1 MERNPRKGKSRK
13 AKYLR
18 FHKGLN
24 QARRLMAA
32 VIGTSMITTNIGS
45 TTVWA
50 AVPETKTENTNF
62 VFDQTELGNA
72 LIDAANGNSVAR
84 DFNFVG
90 EAAEDYAGLFELED
104 EKLYELKG
112 LEQNKGDLTVKVYAR
127 LSADGFVMDEE
138 DESEG
143 EDDEYMITGD
153 EQIIFLLLNSSAK
166 QTGTIEVAGNT
177 SQKIEILSAKEL
189 KKQMK
194 LEEEELPAPDTADT
208 TDPPETTTPDGD
220 TTDTPDITTP
230 DGDTTD
236 TPETTTPDGE
246 TTNTT
251 DTETP
256 DGETANTTDTETPDG
271 ETTNTTD
278 TKTPDGETGTEGT
291 ETENAGSVSENS
303 ANTSEKADSTSEKAN
318 STSEN
323 AGEQAEAKVSRS
335 AHFQMFLMAPA
346 EEIPDN
352 EAPAEETPDSET
364 SVEETPDSEAPA
376 EETPDSEAPV
386 EETPDNEIPAEST
399 ETVAEPEETA
409 VTLPEEK
416 EEVTSEETVEETVEE
431 TTASLSGTVYESVL
445 FKGRAAAAFVTT
457 AGELL
462 DLNYEVMTLDAG
474 EAASK
479 FKILTDDDYDFEYD
493 LGGNPYSAFNWQIG
507 SQWYYADK
515 DKKKGL
521 TEEDIKQIP
530 DSLKP
535 TIKENGFKLKKTVS
549 ATNTENEFNVH
560 LDVTIPVSWKEVLE
574 LSSYY
579 LKDDSGNSYAL
590 YVDEETAKDS
600 ENTDKIAKVTLDFGS
615 HKKVERYVNDKTKI
629 KGNYTLYY
637 CSPIPGNAEWRE
649 IGKKK
654 FDRIL
659 GNVSCDCDLSKI
671 KDLAKDAGYSFSE
684 DYIEPNATTDYINLM
699 FEYNGQLLPNGDIP
713 VVKSFTTVRW
723 DIDKLYERDKNK
735 VIEYTESDGSNTFL
749 HRYHLVYQIEL
760 NPEYTFYNP
769 DKKYDVTGV
778 DAAYFNYVKNG
789 IAGTHQYPNPEV
801 KGGRGNLLISKSV
814 DGKGTP
820 TKETQF
826 EFTVTKEGQPAEGL
840 YSIVTEEPEIKNPGK
855 KNAKLK
861 LKGEVKAYKIPADGK
876 ITLKAGERAILTGL
890 QTGTYTVKETK
901 PSQSNCSATK
911 VSVNGGVSAESLTA
925 NVEVTETSK
934 GLARVDYENIY
945 VGGDLTVSKTVDG
958 TACDK
963 DKFFNFKVELSDK
976 TLNGT
981 YGEMEFV
988 GGEANFQL
996 KHGESKKTSLPTG
1009 IEYKVTE
1016 NPDGYTPNMAEVSG
1030 TIVENGDHKADF
1042 INTKNSDSEKPGEK
1056 PDGNEKPGN
1065 GGNTGNESGGSGS
1078 GSGSS
1083 GSGSGSSGGHSSSGR
1098 GHGGSSSSGKGPGS
1112 QTAEAEIPLPVLP
1125 NADLAPA
1132 DEAGI
1137 PLQALPKTGD
1147 TTPVDVY
1154 MLFMTIGMMAAAYVL
1169 TTGKKKTE
1177 EE

>member
-1 MERNPRKGKSRK
+1 MKGKGKSRK
-13 AKYLR
+13 AKYLQ

-32 VIGTSMITTNIGS
+32 VLGTSMITTNIGS

-72 LIDAANGNSVAR
+72 LIDAANGNSVAK

-166 QTGTIEVAGNT
+166 QTGTIEVTGNT

-208 TDPPETTTPDGD
+208 TDTS
-220 TTDTPDITTP
+220 
-230 DGDTTD
+230 
-236 TPETTTPDGE
+236 ETTTPDGE
-246 TTNTT
+246 TTDTPDTT
-251 DTETP
+251 TP

-271 ETTNTTD
+271 ETADTTD
-278 TKTPDGETGTEGT
+278 TKTSEGETGTEGT

-303 ANTSEKADSTSEKAN
+303 GNASEKADSTSEKAN
-318 STSEN
+318 STSED

-346 EEIPDN
+346 EETPDN
-352 EAPAEETPDSET
+352 EAS
-364 SVEETPDSEAPA
+364 A
-376 EETPDSEAPV
+376 EETPDSEASA
-386 EETPDNEIPAEST
+386 EETPDNETPEEETPDSEVPAEETPDNEVPAEGT
-399 ETVAEPEETA
+399 ESVAEPEETA

-416 EEVTSEETVEETVEE
+416 EEVTSEEAEETVEE
-431 TTASLSGTVYESVL
+431 TTASLTGTVYESVL
-445 FKGRAAAAFVTT
+445 LKGRAAAAFVTT
-457 AGELL
+457 AGQLL

-535 TIKENGFKLKKTVS
+535 TIKQKGFKLKKTVS

-560 LDVTIPVSWKEVLE
+560 LDVTIPVSWKEVLD

-579 LKDDSGNSYAL
+579 LKDDAGHSYAL
-590 YVDEETAKDS
+590 YEDEETAKNS

-615 HKKVERYVNDKTKI
+615 SKKVERYVNDEI
-629 KGNYTLYY
+629 RIEGNYTLYY
-637 CSPIPGNAEWRE
+637 GSPIPGNTEWRE

-654 FDRIL
+654 FNRIV
-659 GNVSCDCDLSKI
+659 GNVSCKYDLSKI

-760 NPEYTFYNP
+760 NPEYTFYKP

-778 DAAYFNYVKNG
+778 DAAYFNYVKNE

-814 DGKGTP
+814 DGKGIP

-826 EFTVTKEGQPAEGL
+826 EFIVTKEGKPAEGL

-855 KNAKLK
+855 ENAKLK

-890 QTGTYTVKETK
+890 QTGTYTVEETK

-911 VSVNGGVSAESLTA
+911 VSVNGGKPTGDLKA
-925 NVEVTETSK
+925 NVNVTKTSK

-963 DKFFNFKVELSDK
+963 DKSFDFKVELSDK
-976 TLNGT
+976 TLTGT
-981 YGEMEFV
+981 YGDMKFIDGV
-988 GGEANFQL
+988 ANFQL

-1009 IEYKVTE
+1009 IVYKVTE
-1016 NPDGYTPNMAEVSG
+1016 NPDGYTPNVTEVSG

-1042 INTKNSDSEKPGEK
+1042 INTKNSDSQKPGEK

-1065 GGNTGNESGGSGS
+1065 SGNTGNESGGSGS
-1078 GSGSS
+1078 ESGGS

-1112 QTAEAEIPLPVLP
+1112 QTAEAEIPFPVLP
-1125 NADLAPA
+1125 NVDPAPA

-1147 TTPVDVY
+1147 ATPVDVY

-1169 TTGKKKTE
+1169 MTGKKKTE

>member
-1 MERNPRKGKSRK
+1 MKGKGKSRK

-32 VIGTSMITTNIGS
+32 VLGTSMITTNIGS

-72 LIDAANGNSVAR
+72 LIDAANGNSVAK

-166 QTGTIEVAGNT
+166 QTGTIEVTGNT

-208 TDPPETTTPDGD
+208 TDTS
-220 TTDTPDITTP
+220 
-230 DGDTTD
+230 
-236 TPETTTPDGE
+236 ETTTPDGE
-246 TTNTT
+246 TTDTPDTT
-251 DTETP
+251 TP

-271 ETTNTTD
+271 ETADTTD
-278 TKTPDGETGTEGT
+278 TKTSEGETGTEGT

-303 ANTSEKADSTSEKAN
+303 GNASEKADSTSEKAN
-318 STSEN
+318 STSED

-346 EEIPDN
+346 EETPDN
-352 EAPAEETPDSET
+352 EAS
-364 SVEETPDSEAPA
+364 A
-376 EETPDSEAPV
+376 EETPDSEASA
-386 EETPDNEIPAEST
+386 EETPDNETPEEETPDSEVPAEGT
-399 ETVAEPEETA
+399 ESVAEPEETA

-416 EEVTSEETVEETVEE
+416 EEVTSEEAEETVEE
-431 TTASLSGTVYESVL
+431 TTASLTGTVYESVL
-445 FKGRAAAAFVTT
+445 LKGRAAAAFVTT
-457 AGELL
+457 AGQLL

-535 TIKENGFKLKKTVS
+535 TIKQKGFKLKKTVS

-560 LDVTIPVSWKEVLE
+560 LDVTIPVSWKEVLD

-579 LKDDSGNSYAL
+579 LKDDAGHSYAL
-590 YVDEETAKDS
+590 YEDEETAKNS

-615 HKKVERYVNDKTKI
+615 SKKVERYVNDETRI
-629 KGNYTLYY
+629 EGNYTLYY
-637 CSPIPGNAEWRE
+637 GSPIPGNTEWRE

-654 FDRIL
+654 FNRIV
-659 GNVSCDCDLSKI
+659 GNVSCKYDLSKI

-713 VVKSFTTVRW
+713 VVKSLTTVRW

-760 NPEYTFYNP
+760 NPEYTFYKP

-814 DGKGTP
+814 DGKGIP

-826 EFTVTKEGQPAEGL
+826 EFIVTKEGKPAEGL

-855 KNAKLK
+855 ENAKLK

-890 QTGTYTVKETK
+890 QTGTYTVEETK

-911 VSVNGGVSAESLTA
+911 VSVNGGASAESLTA

-976 TLNGT
+976 TLKGT

-1009 IEYKVTE
+1009 IVYKVTE
-1016 NPDGYTPNMAEVSG
+1016 NPDGYTPNVTEVSG

-1065 GGNTGNESGGSGS
+1065 SGNTGNESGGSGSESGGSGS

-1112 QTAEAEIPLPVLP
+1112 QTAEAEIPFPVLP
-1125 NADLAPA
+1125 NVDPAPA

-1147 TTPVDVY
+1147 ATPVDVY

-1169 TTGKKKTE
+1169 MTGKKKTE

>member
-1 MERNPRKGKSRK
+1 MKGKGKSRK

-32 VIGTSMITTNIGS
+32 VLGTSMITTNIGS

-72 LIDAANGNSVAR
+72 LIDAANGNSVAK

-166 QTGTIEVAGNT
+166 QTGTIEVTGNT

-208 TDPPETTTPDGD
+208 TDTS
-220 TTDTPDITTP
+220 
-230 DGDTTD
+230 
-236 TPETTTPDGE
+236 ETTTPDGE
-246 TTNTT
+246 TTDTPDTT
-251 DTETP
+251 TP
-256 DGETANTTDTETPDG
+256 DGETAD
-271 ETTNTTD
+271 TTD
-278 TKTPDGETGTEGT
+278 TKTSEGETGTEGT

-303 ANTSEKADSTSEKAN
+303 GNASEKADSTSEKAN
-318 STSEN
+318 STSED

-346 EEIPDN
+346 EETPDN
-352 EAPAEETPDSET
+352 EAS
-364 SVEETPDSEAPA
+364 A
-376 EETPDSEAPV
+376 EETPDSEASA
-386 EETPDNEIPAEST
+386 EETPDNETPEEETPDSEVPAEETPDNEVPAEGT
-399 ETVAEPEETA
+399 ESVAEPEETA

-416 EEVTSEETVEETVEE
+416 EEVTSEEAEETVEE
-431 TTASLSGTVYESVL
+431 TTASLTGTVYESVL
-445 FKGRAAAAFVTT
+445 LKGRAAAAFVTT
-457 AGELL
+457 AGQLL

-535 TIKENGFKLKKTVS
+535 TIKQKGFKLKKTVS

-560 LDVTIPVSWKEVLE
+560 LDVTIPVSWKEVLD

-579 LKDDSGNSYAL
+579 LKDDAGHSYAL
-590 YVDEETAKDS
+590 YEDEETAKNS

-615 HKKVERYVNDKTKI
+615 SKKVERYVNDETRI
-629 KGNYTLYY
+629 EGNYTLYY
-637 CSPIPGNAEWRE
+637 GSPIPGNTEWRE

-654 FDRIL
+654 FNRIV
-659 GNVSCDCDLSKI
+659 GNVSCKYDLSKI

-760 NPEYTFYNP
+760 NPEYTFYKP

-778 DAAYFNYVKNG
+778 DAAYFNYVKNE

-814 DGKGTP
+814 DGKGIP

-826 EFTVTKEGQPAEGL
+826 EFIVTKEGKPAEGL

-855 KNAKLK
+855 ENAKLK

-890 QTGTYTVKETK
+890 QTGTYTVEETK

-911 VSVNGGVSAESLTA
+911 VSVNGGKPTGDLKA
-925 NVEVTETSK
+925 NVNVTETSK

-963 DKFFNFKVELSDK
+963 DKSFDFKVELSDK
-976 TLNGT
+976 TLTGT
-981 YGEMEFV
+981 YGDMKFIDGV
-988 GGEANFQL
+988 ANFQL

-1009 IEYKVTE
+1009 IVYKVTE
-1016 NPDGYTPNMAEVSG
+1016 NPDGYTPNVTEVSG

-1042 INTKNSDSEKPGEK
+1042 INTKNSDSQKPGEK

-1065 GGNTGNESGGSGS
+1065 SGNTGNESGGSGS
-1078 GSGSS
+1078 ESGGS

-1112 QTAEAEIPLPVLP
+1112 QTAEAEIPFPVLP
-1125 NADLAPA
+1125 NVDPAPA

-1147 TTPVDVY
+1147 ATPVDVY

-1169 TTGKKKTE
+1169 MTGKKKTE

>member
-1 MERNPRKGKSRK
+1 MKGKGKSRK

-32 VIGTSMITTNIGS
+32 VLGTSMITTNIGS

-72 LIDAANGNSVAR
+72 LIDAANGNSVAK

-166 QTGTIEVAGNT
+166 QTGTIEVTGNT

-208 TDPPETTTPDGD
+208 TDTS
-220 TTDTPDITTP
+220 
-230 DGDTTD
+230 
-236 TPETTTPDGE
+236 ETTTPDGE
-246 TTNTT
+246 TTDTPDTT
-251 DTETP
+251 TP

-271 ETTNTTD
+271 ETADTTD
-278 TKTPDGETGTEGT
+278 TKTSEGETGTEGT

-303 ANTSEKADSTSEKAN
+303 GNASEKADSTSEKAN
-318 STSEN
+318 STSED

-346 EEIPDN
+346 EETPDN
-352 EAPAEETPDSET
+352 EAS
-364 SVEETPDSEAPA
+364 A
-376 EETPDSEAPV
+376 EETPDSEASA
-386 EETPDNEIPAEST
+386 EETPDNETPEEETPDSEVPAEETPDNEVPAEGT
-399 ETVAEPEETA
+399 ESVAEPEETA

-416 EEVTSEETVEETVEE
+416 EEVTSEEAEETVEE
-431 TTASLSGTVYESVL
+431 TTASLTGTVYESVL
-445 FKGRAAAAFVTT
+445 LKGRAAAAFVTT
-457 AGELL
+457 AGQLL

-535 TIKENGFKLKKTVS
+535 TIKQKGFKLKKTVS

-560 LDVTIPVSWKEVLE
+560 LDVTIPVSWKEVLD

-579 LKDDSGNSYAL
+579 LKDDAGHSYAL
-590 YVDEETAKDS
+590 YEDEETAKNS

-615 HKKVERYVNDKTKI
+615 SKKVERYVNDETRI
-629 KGNYTLYY
+629 EGNYTLYY
-637 CSPIPGNAEWRE
+637 GSPIPGNTEWRE

-654 FDRIL
+654 FNRIV
-659 GNVSCDCDLSKI
+659 GNVSCKYDLSKI

-760 NPEYTFYNP
+760 NPEYTFYKP

-778 DAAYFNYVKNG
+778 DAAYFNYVKNE

-814 DGKGTP
+814 DGKGIP

-826 EFTVTKEGQPAEGL
+826 EFIVTKEGKPAEGL

-855 KNAKLK
+855 ENAKLK

-890 QTGTYTVKETK
+890 QTGTYTVEETK

-911 VSVNGGVSAESLTA
+911 VSVNGGKPTGDLKA
-925 NVEVTETSK
+925 NVNVTETSK

-963 DKFFNFKVELSDK
+963 DKSFDFKVELSDK
-976 TLNGT
+976 TLTGT
-981 YGEMEFV
+981 YGDMKFIDGV
-988 GGEANFQL
+988 ANFQL

-1009 IEYKVTE
+1009 IVYKVTE
-1016 NPDGYTPNMAEVSG
+1016 NPDGYTPNVTEVSG

-1042 INTKNSDSEKPGEK
+1042 INTKNSDSQKPGEK

-1065 GGNTGNESGGSGS
+1065 SGNTGNESGGSGS
-1078 GSGSS
+1078 ESGGS

-1112 QTAEAEIPLPVLP
+1112 QTAEAEIPFPVLP
-1125 NADLAPA
+1125 NVDPAPA

-1147 TTPVDVY
+1147 ATPVDVY

-1169 TTGKKKTE
+1169 MTGKKKTE

>member
-1 MERNPRKGKSRK
+1 MKGKGKSRK

-32 VIGTSMITTNIGS
+32 VLGTSMITTNIGS

-72 LIDAANGNSVAR
+72 LIDAANGNSVAK

-166 QTGTIEVAGNT
+166 QTGTIEVTGNT

-208 TDPPETTTPDGD
+208 TDTS
-220 TTDTPDITTP
+220 
-230 DGDTTD
+230 
-236 TPETTTPDGE
+236 ETTTPDGE
-246 TTNTT
+246 TTDTPDTT
-251 DTETP
+251 TP

-271 ETTNTTD
+271 ETADTTD
-278 TKTPDGETGTEGT
+278 TKTSEGETGTEGT

-303 ANTSEKADSTSEKAN
+303 GNASEKVDSTSEKAN
-318 STSEN
+318 STSED

-346 EEIPDN
+346 EETPDN
-352 EAPAEETPDSET
+352 EAS
-364 SVEETPDSEAPA
+364 A
-376 EETPDSEAPV
+376 EETPDSEASA
-386 EETPDNEIPAEST
+386 EETPDNETPEEETPDSEVPAEETPDNEVPAEGT
-399 ETVAEPEETA
+399 ESVAEPEETA

-416 EEVTSEETVEETVEE
+416 EEVTSEEAEETVEE
-431 TTASLSGTVYESVL
+431 TTASLTGTVYESVL
-445 FKGRAAAAFVTT
+445 LKGRAAAAFVTT
-457 AGELL
+457 AGQLL

-535 TIKENGFKLKKTVS
+535 TIKQKGFKLKKTVS

-560 LDVTIPVSWKEVLE
+560 LDVTIPVSWKEVLD

-579 LKDDSGNSYAL
+579 LKDDAGHSYAL
-590 YVDEETAKDS
+590 YEDEETAKNS

-615 HKKVERYVNDKTKI
+615 SKKVERYVNDETRI
-629 KGNYTLYY
+629 EGNYTLYY
-637 CSPIPGNAEWRE
+637 GSPIPGNTEWRE

-654 FDRIL
+654 FNRIV
-659 GNVSCDCDLSKI
+659 GNVSCKYDLSKI

-713 VVKSFTTVRW
+713 VVKSLTTVRW

-760 NPEYTFYNP
+760 NPEYTFYKP

-814 DGKGTP
+814 DGKGIP

-826 EFTVTKEGQPAEGL
+826 EFIVTKEGKPAEGL

-855 KNAKLK
+855 ENAKLK

-890 QTGTYTVKETK
+890 QTGTYTVEETK

-911 VSVNGGVSAESLTA
+911 VSVNGGASAESLTA

-976 TLNGT
+976 TLKGT

-1009 IEYKVTE
+1009 IVYKVTE
-1016 NPDGYTPNMAEVSG
+1016 NPDGYTPNVTEVSG

-1065 GGNTGNESGGSGS
+1065 SGNTGNESGGSGSESGGSGS

-1112 QTAEAEIPLPVLP
+1112 QTAEAEIPFPVLP
-1125 NADLAPA
+1125 NVDPAPA

-1147 TTPVDVY
+1147 ATPVDVY

-1169 TTGKKKTE
+1169 MTGKKKTE

>member
-1 MERNPRKGKSRK
+1 MKGKGKSRK

-32 VIGTSMITTNIGS
+32 VLGTSMITTNIGS

-72 LIDAANGNSVAR
+72 LIDAANGNSVAK

-127 LSADGFVMDEE
+127 LSSDGFVMDDE

-194 LEEEELPAPDTADT
+194 IEEEVPAPDTAN
-208 TDPPETTTPDGD
+208 
-220 TTDTPDITTP
+220 TTDTS
-230 DGDTTD
+230 
-236 TPETTTPDGE
+236 ETTTPDGE
-246 TTNTT
+246 TTDTPDTTTPDGETTDTTDTKTPDGETTDTADKKTPDGEKTNTT

-256 DGETANTTDTETPDG
+256 DGETAD
-271 ETTNTTD
+271 TTD
-278 TKTPDGETGTEGT
+278 TKTSDGETGTEGT
-291 ETENAGSVSENS
+291 ETENAGSVPENS
-303 ANTSEKADSTSEKAN
+303 GNTSEKADSTSEKAN

-346 EEIPDN
+346 EE
-352 EAPAEETPDSET
+352 TSDSEA
-364 SVEETPDSEAPA
+364 SVEETPDSETPA
-376 EETPDSEAPV
+376 EETPDNETSE
-386 EETPDNEIPAEST
+386 EETPDNEVPAEST
-399 ETVAEPEETA
+399 ESVAEPEETA

-416 EEVTSEETVEETVEE
+416 EEVTSEEAEETVEE
-431 TTASLSGTVYESVL
+431 ATASLSGTVYESVL
-445 FKGRAAAAFVTT
+445 LKGRAAAAFVTT
-457 AGELL
+457 AGQLL

-474 EAASK
+474 EANSK

-535 TIKENGFKLKKTVS
+535 TIKQNGFKLKKTVS

-560 LDVTIPVSWKEVLE
+560 LDVTIPVSWKEVLD

-590 YVDEETAKDS
+590 YEDEETAKNT
-600 ENTDKIAKVTLDFGS
+600 ENTDEIVKVTIDFGS
-615 HKKVERYVNDKTKI
+615 HKKVERYVNDNTKI
-629 KGNYTLYY
+629 KGDYTLYY
-637 CSPIPGNAEWRE
+637 CSPIPGDAEWRE
-649 IGKKK
+649 IGKKNFK
-654 FDRIL
+654 RIL
-659 GNVSCDCDLSKI
+659 GNVSCDYDLSKI
-671 KDLAKDAGYSFSE
+671 KNLAKDAGYSFSE

-713 VVKSFTTVRW
+713 VVKSLTTVRW

-814 DGKGTP
+814 DGKGIP

-826 EFTVTKEGQPAEGL
+826 EFIVTKEGKPAEGL

-855 KNAKLK
+855 ENAKLK

-890 QTGTYTVKETK
+890 QTGTYTVEETK

-911 VSVNGGVSAESLTA
+911 VSVNGGASAESLTA

-976 TLNGT
+976 TLKGT

-1009 IEYKVTE
+1009 IVYKVTE
-1016 NPDGYTPNMAEVSG
+1016 NPDGYTPNVTEVSG

-1065 GGNTGNESGGSGS
+1065 SGNTGNESGGSGSESGGSGS

-1112 QTAEAEIPLPVLP
+1112 QTAEAEIPFPVLP
-1125 NADLAPA
+1125 NVDPAPA

-1147 TTPVDVY
+1147 ATPVDVY

-1169 TTGKKKTE
+1169 MTGKKKTE

>member
-1 MERNPRKGKSRK
+1 MKGKGKSRK

-32 VIGTSMITTNIGS
+32 VLGTSMITTNIGS

-72 LIDAANGNSVAR
+72 LIDAANGNSVAK

-166 QTGTIEVAGNT
+166 QTGTIEVTGNT

-208 TDPPETTTPDGD
+208 TDTS
-220 TTDTPDITTP
+220 
-230 DGDTTD
+230 
-236 TPETTTPDGE
+236 ETTTPDGE
-246 TTNTT
+246 TTDTPDTT
-251 DTETP
+251 TP

-271 ETTNTTD
+271 ETADTTD
-278 TKTPDGETGTEGT
+278 TKTSEGETGTEGT

-303 ANTSEKADSTSEKAN
+303 GNASEKADSTSEKAN
-318 STSEN
+318 STSED

-346 EEIPDN
+346 EETPDN
-352 EAPAEETPDSET
+352 EAS
-364 SVEETPDSEAPA
+364 A
-376 EETPDSEAPV
+376 EETPDSEASA
-386 EETPDNEIPAEST
+386 EETPDNETPEEETPDSEVPAEETPDNEVPAEGT
-399 ETVAEPEETA
+399 ESVAEPEETA

-416 EEVTSEETVEETVEE
+416 EEVTSEEAEETVEE
-431 TTASLSGTVYESVL
+431 TTASLTGTVYESVL
-445 FKGRAAAAFVTT
+445 LKGRAAAAFVTT
-457 AGELL
+457 AGQLL

-535 TIKENGFKLKKTVS
+535 TIKQKGFKLKKTVS

-560 LDVTIPVSWKEVLE
+560 LDVTIPVSWKEVLD

-590 YVDEETAKDS
+590 YEDEETAKNT
-600 ENTDKIAKVTLDFGS
+600 ENTDEIVKVTIDFGS
-615 HKKVERYVNDKTKI
+615 HKKVERYVNDNTKI
-629 KGNYTLYY
+629 KGDYTLYY
-637 CSPIPGNAEWRE
+637 CSPIPGDAEWRE
-649 IGKKK
+649 IGKKNFK
-654 FDRIL
+654 RIL
-659 GNVSCDCDLSKI
+659 GNVSCDYDLSKI
-671 KDLAKDAGYSFSE
+671 KNLAKDAGYSFSE

-713 VVKSFTTVRW
+713 VVKSLTTVRW

-760 NPEYTFYNP
+760 NPEYTFYKP

-814 DGKGTP
+814 DGKGIP

-826 EFTVTKEGQPAEGL
+826 EFIVTKEGKPAEGL

-855 KNAKLK
+855 ENAKLK

-890 QTGTYTVKETK
+890 QTGTYTVEETK

-911 VSVNGGVSAESLTA
+911 VSVNGGASAESLTA

-976 TLNGT
+976 TLKGT

-1009 IEYKVTE
+1009 IVYKVTE
-1016 NPDGYTPNMAEVSG
+1016 NPDGYTPNVTEVSG

-1065 GGNTGNESGGSGS
+1065 SGNTGNESGGSGSESGGSGS

-1112 QTAEAEIPLPVLP
+1112 QTAEAEIPFPVLP
-1125 NADLAPA
+1125 NVDPAPA

-1147 TTPVDVY
+1147 ATPVDVY

-1169 TTGKKKTE
+1169 MTGKKKTE

>member
-1 MERNPRKGKSRK
+1 MKGKGKSRK

-32 VIGTSMITTNIGS
+32 VLGTSMITTNIGS

-72 LIDAANGNSVAR
+72 LIDAANGNSVAK

-166 QTGTIEVAGNT
+166 QTGTIEVTGNT

-208 TDPPETTTPDGD
+208 TDTS
-220 TTDTPDITTP
+220 
-230 DGDTTD
+230 
-236 TPETTTPDGE
+236 ETTTPDGE
-246 TTNTT
+246 TTDTPDTT
-251 DTETP
+251 TP

-271 ETTNTTD
+271 ETADTTD
-278 TKTPDGETGTEGT
+278 TKTSEGETGTEGT

-303 ANTSEKADSTSEKAN
+303 GNASEKADSTSEKAN
-318 STSEN
+318 STSED

-335 AHFQMFLMAPA
+335 AHFQMFLMAP
-346 EEIPDN
+346 EEETPDN
-352 EAPAEETPDSET
+352 EAS
-364 SVEETPDSEAPA
+364 A
-376 EETPDSEAPV
+376 EETPDSEASA
-386 EETPDNEIPAEST
+386 EETPDNETPEEETPDSEVPAEETPDNEVPAEGT
-399 ETVAEPEETA
+399 ESVAEPEETA

-416 EEVTSEETVEETVEE
+416 EEVTSEEAEETVEE
-431 TTASLSGTVYESVL
+431 TTASLTGTVYESVL
-445 FKGRAAAAFVTT
+445 LKGRAAAAFVTT
-457 AGELL
+457 AGQLL

-535 TIKENGFKLKKTVS
+535 TIKQKGFKLKKTVS

-560 LDVTIPVSWKEVLE
+560 LDVTIPVSWKEVLD

-579 LKDDSGNSYAL
+579 LKDDAGHSYAL
-590 YVDEETAKDS
+590 YEDEETAKNS

-615 HKKVERYVNDKTKI
+615 SKKVERYVNDETRI
-629 KGNYTLYY
+629 EGNYTLYY
-637 CSPIPGNAEWRE
+637 GSPIPGNTEWRE

-654 FDRIL
+654 FNRIV
-659 GNVSCDCDLSKI
+659 GNVSCKYDLSKI

-713 VVKSFTTVRW
+713 VVKSLTTVRW

-760 NPEYTFYNP
+760 NPEYTFYKP

-814 DGKGTP
+814 DGKGIP

-826 EFTVTKEGQPAEGL
+826 EFIVTKEGKPAEGL

-855 KNAKLK
+855 ENAKLK

-890 QTGTYTVKETK
+890 QTGTYTVEETK

-911 VSVNGGVSAESLTA
+911 VSVNGGASAESLTA

-976 TLNGT
+976 TLKGT

-1009 IEYKVTE
+1009 IVYKVTE
-1016 NPDGYTPNMAEVSG
+1016 NPDGYTPNVTEVSG

-1065 GGNTGNESGGSGS
+1065 SGNTGNESGGSGSESGGSGS

-1112 QTAEAEIPLPVLP
+1112 QTAEAEIPFPVLP
-1125 NADLAPA
+1125 NVDPAPA

-1147 TTPVDVY
+1147 ATPVDVY

-1169 TTGKKKTE
+1169 MTGKKKTE

>member
-1 MERNPRKGKSRK
+1 MKGKGKSRK

-32 VIGTSMITTNIGS
+32 VLGTSMITTNIGS

-72 LIDAANGNSVAR
+72 LIDAANGNSVAK

-127 LSADGFVMDEE
+127 LSSDGFVMDDE

-194 LEEEELPAPDTADT
+194 IEEEVPAPDTAN
-208 TDPPETTTPDGD
+208 
-220 TTDTPDITTP
+220 TTDTS
-230 DGDTTD
+230 
-236 TPETTTPDGE
+236 ETTTPDGE
-246 TTNTT
+246 TTDTSETTTPDGETTDTPDTTTPDGETTDTTDTKTPDGETTDTADKKTPDGEKTNTT

-256 DGETANTTDTETPDG
+256 DGETAD
-271 ETTNTTD
+271 TTD
-278 TKTPDGETGTEGT
+278 TKTSDGETGTEGT
-291 ETENAGSVSENS
+291 ETENAGSVPENS
-303 ANTSEKADSTSEKAN
+303 GNTSEKADSTSEKAN

-346 EEIPDN
+346 EETPDS
-352 EAPAEETPDSET
+352 ETPAEETPDNET
-364 SVEETPDSEAPA
+364 SE
-376 EETPDSEAPV
+376 
-386 EETPDNEIPAEST
+386 EETPDNEVPAEST
-399 ETVAEPEETA
+399 ESVAEPEETA

-416 EEVTSEETVEETVEE
+416 EEVTSEEAEETVEE
-431 TTASLSGTVYESVL
+431 ATASLSGTVYESVL
-445 FKGRAAAAFVTT
+445 LKGRAAAAFVTT
-457 AGELL
+457 AGQLL

-474 EAASK
+474 EANSK

-535 TIKENGFKLKKTVS
+535 TIKQNGFKLKKTVS

-560 LDVTIPVSWKEVLE
+560 LDVTIPVSWKEVLD

-590 YVDEETAKDS
+590 YEDEETAKNT
-600 ENTDKIAKVTLDFGS
+600 ENTDEIVKVTIDFGS
-615 HKKVERYVNDKTKI
+615 HKKVERYVNDNTKI
-629 KGNYTLYY
+629 KGDYTLYY
-637 CSPIPGNAEWRE
+637 CSPIPGDAEWRE
-649 IGKKK
+649 IGKKNFK
-654 FDRIL
+654 RIL
-659 GNVSCDCDLSKI
+659 GNVSCDYDLSKI
-671 KDLAKDAGYSFSE
+671 KNLAKDAGYSFSE

-713 VVKSFTTVRW
+713 VVKSLTTVRW

-814 DGKGTP
+814 DGKGIP

-826 EFTVTKEGQPAEGL
+826 EFIVTKEGKPAEGL

-855 KNAKLK
+855 ENAKLK

-890 QTGTYTVKETK
+890 QTGTYTVEETK

-911 VSVNGGVSAESLTA
+911 VSVNGGASAESLTA

-976 TLNGT
+976 TLKGT

-1009 IEYKVTE
+1009 IVYKVTE
-1016 NPDGYTPNMAEVSG
+1016 NPDGYTPNVTEVSG

-1065 GGNTGNESGGSGS
+1065 SGNTGNESGGSGSESGGSGS

-1112 QTAEAEIPLPVLP
+1112 QTAEAEIPFPVLP
-1125 NADLAPA
+1125 NVDPAPA

-1147 TTPVDVY
+1147 ATPVDVY

-1169 TTGKKKTE
+1169 MTGKKKTE

>member
-1 MERNPRKGKSRK
+1 MKGKGKSRK

-32 VIGTSMITTNIGS
+32 VLGTSMITTNIGS

-72 LIDAANGNSVAR
+72 LIDAANGNSVAK

-166 QTGTIEVAGNT
+166 QTGTIEVTGNT

-208 TDPPETTTPDGD
+208 TDTS
-220 TTDTPDITTP
+220 
-230 DGDTTD
+230 
-236 TPETTTPDGE
+236 ETTTPDGE
-246 TTNTT
+246 TTDTPDTT
-251 DTETP
+251 TP

-271 ETTNTTD
+271 ETADTTD
-278 TKTPDGETGTEGT
+278 TKTSEGETGTEGT

-303 ANTSEKADSTSEKAN
+303 GNASEKADSTSEKAN
-318 STSEN
+318 STSED

-346 EEIPDN
+346 EETPDN
-352 EAPAEETPDSET
+352 EAS
-364 SVEETPDSEAPA
+364 A
-376 EETPDSEAPV
+376 EETPDSEASA
-386 EETPDNEIPAEST
+386 EETPDNETPEEETPDSEVPAEETPDNEVPAEGT
-399 ETVAEPEETA
+399 ESVAEPEETA

-416 EEVTSEETVEETVEE
+416 EEVTSEEAEETVEE
-431 TTASLSGTVYESVL
+431 TTASLTGTVYESVL
-445 FKGRAAAAFVTT
+445 LKGRAAAAFVTT
-457 AGELL
+457 AGQLL

-535 TIKENGFKLKKTVS
+535 TIKQKGFKLKKTVS

-560 LDVTIPVSWKEVLE
+560 LDVTIPVSWKEVLD

-579 LKDDSGNSYAL
+579 LKDDAGHSYAL
-590 YVDEETAKDS
+590 YEDEETAKNS

-615 HKKVERYVNDKTKI
+615 SKKVERYVNDETRI
-629 KGNYTLYY
+629 EGNYTLYY
-637 CSPIPGNAEWRE
+637 GSPIPGNTEWRE

-654 FDRIL
+654 FNRIV
-659 GNVSCDCDLSKI
+659 GNVSCKYDLSKI

-713 VVKSFTTVRW
+713 VVKSLTTVRW

-760 NPEYTFYNP
+760 NPEYTFYKP

-814 DGKGTP
+814 DGKGIP

-826 EFTVTKEGQPAEGL
+826 EFIVTKEGKPAEGL

-855 KNAKLK
+855 ENAKLK

-890 QTGTYTVKETK
+890 QTGTYTVEETK

-911 VSVNGGVSAESLTA
+911 VSVNGGASAESLTA

-976 TLNGT
+976 TLKGT

-1009 IEYKVTE
+1009 IVYKVTE
-1016 NPDGYTPNMAEVSG
+1016 NPDGYTPNVTEVSG

-1065 GGNTGNESGGSGS
+1065 SGNTGNESGGSGSESGGSGS

-1112 QTAEAEIPLPVLP
+1112 QTAEAEIPFPVLP
-1125 NADLAPA
+1125 NVDPAPA

-1147 TTPVDVY
+1147 ATPVDVY

-1169 TTGKKKTE
+1169 MTGKKKTE

>member
-1 MERNPRKGKSRK
+1 MKGKGKSRK

-32 VIGTSMITTNIGS
+32 VLGTSMITTNIGS

-72 LIDAANGNSVAR
+72 LIDAANGNSVAK

-127 LSADGFVMDEE
+127 LSSDGFVMDDE

-194 LEEEELPAPDTADT
+194 IEEEVPAPDTAN
-208 TDPPETTTPDGD
+208 
-220 TTDTPDITTP
+220 TTDTS
-230 DGDTTD
+230 
-236 TPETTTPDGE
+236 ETTTPDGE
-246 TTNTT
+246 TTDTPDTTTPDGETTDTTDTKTPDGETTDTADKKTPDGEKTNTT

-256 DGETANTTDTETPDG
+256 DGETAD
-271 ETTNTTD
+271 TTD
-278 TKTPDGETGTEGT
+278 TKTSDGETGTEGT
-291 ETENAGSVSENS
+291 ETENAGSVPENS
-303 ANTSEKADSTSEKAN
+303 GNTSEKADSTSEKAN

-346 EEIPDN
+346 EE
-352 EAPAEETPDSET
+352 TSDSEA
-364 SVEETPDSEAPA
+364 SVEETPDSETPA
-376 EETPDSEAPV
+376 EETPDNETSE
-386 EETPDNEIPAEST
+386 EETPDNEVPAEST
-399 ETVAEPEETA
+399 ESVAEPEETA

-416 EEVTSEETVEETVEE
+416 EEVTSEEAEETVEE
-431 TTASLSGTVYESVL
+431 ATASLSGTVYESVL
-445 FKGRAAAAFVTT
+445 LKGRAAAAFVTT
-457 AGELL
+457 AGQLL

-474 EAASK
+474 EANSK

-535 TIKENGFKLKKTVS
+535 TIKQNGFKLKKTVS

-560 LDVTIPVSWKEVLE
+560 LDVTIPVSWKEVLD

-590 YVDEETAKDS
+590 YEDEETAKNT
-600 ENTDKIAKVTLDFGS
+600 ENTDEIVKVTIDFGS
-615 HKKVERYVNDKTKI
+615 HKKVERYVNDNTKI
-629 KGNYTLYY
+629 KGDYTLYY
-637 CSPIPGNAEWRE
+637 CSPIPGDAEWRE
-649 IGKKK
+649 IGKKNFK
-654 FDRIL
+654 RIL
-659 GNVSCDCDLSKI
+659 GNVSCDYDLSKI
-671 KDLAKDAGYSFSE
+671 KNLAKDAGYSFSE

-713 VVKSFTTVRW
+713 VVKSLTTVRW

-760 NPEYTFYNP
+760 NPEYTFYKP

-814 DGKGTP
+814 DGKGIP

-826 EFTVTKEGQPAEGL
+826 EFIVTKEGKPAEGL

-855 KNAKLK
+855 ENAKLK

-890 QTGTYTVKETK
+890 QTGTYTVEETK

-911 VSVNGGVSAESLTA
+911 VSVNGGASAESLTA

-976 TLNGT
+976 TLKGT

-1009 IEYKVTE
+1009 IVYKVTE
-1016 NPDGYTPNMAEVSG
+1016 NPDGYTPNVTEVSG

-1065 GGNTGNESGGSGS
+1065 SGNTGNESGGSGSESGGSGS

-1112 QTAEAEIPLPVLP
+1112 QTAEAEIPFPVLP
-1125 NADLAPA
+1125 NVDPAPA

-1147 TTPVDVY
+1147 ATPVDVY

-1169 TTGKKKTE
+1169 MTGKKKTE

>member
-1 MERNPRKGKSRK
+1 MKGKGKSRK

-32 VIGTSMITTNIGS
+32 VLGTSMITTNIGS

-72 LIDAANGNSVAR
+72 LIDAANGNSVAK

-166 QTGTIEVAGNT
+166 QTGTIEVTGNT

-208 TDPPETTTPDGD
+208 TDTS
-220 TTDTPDITTP
+220 
-230 DGDTTD
+230 
-236 TPETTTPDGE
+236 ETTTPDGE
-246 TTNTT
+246 TTDTPDTT
-251 DTETP
+251 TP

-271 ETTNTTD
+271 ETADTTD
-278 TKTPDGETGTEGT
+278 TKTSEGETGTEGT

-303 ANTSEKADSTSEKAN
+303 GNASEKADSTSEKAN
-318 STSEN
+318 STSED

-346 EEIPDN
+346 EETPDN
-352 EAPAEETPDSET
+352 EAS
-364 SVEETPDSEAPA
+364 A
-376 EETPDSEAPV
+376 EETPDSEASA
-386 EETPDNEIPAEST
+386 EETPDNETPEEETPDSEVPAEETPDNEVPAEGT
-399 ETVAEPEETA
+399 ESVAEPEETA

-416 EEVTSEETVEETVEE
+416 EEVTSEEAEETVEE
-431 TTASLSGTVYESVL
+431 TTASLTGTVYESVL
-445 FKGRAAAAFVTT
+445 LKGRAAAAFVTT
-457 AGELL
+457 AGQLL

-535 TIKENGFKLKKTVS
+535 TIKQKGFKLKKTVS

-560 LDVTIPVSWKEVLE
+560 LDVTIPVSWKEVLD

-579 LKDDSGNSYAL
+579 LKDDAGHSYAL
-590 YVDEETAKDS
+590 YEDEETAKNS

-615 HKKVERYVNDKTKI
+615 SKKVERYVNDETRI
-629 KGNYTLYY
+629 EGNYTLYY
-637 CSPIPGNAEWRE
+637 GSPIPGNTEWRE

-654 FDRIL
+654 FNRIV
-659 GNVSCDCDLSKI
+659 GNVSCKYDLSKI

-760 NPEYTFYNP
+760 NPEYTFYKP

-778 DAAYFNYVKNG
+778 DAAYFNYVKNE

-814 DGKGTP
+814 DGKGIP

-826 EFTVTKEGQPAEGL
+826 EFIVTKEGKPAEGL

-855 KNAKLK
+855 ENAKLK

-890 QTGTYTVKETK
+890 QTGTYTVEETK

-911 VSVNGGVSAESLTA
+911 VSVNGGKPTGDLKA
-925 NVEVTETSK
+925 NVNVTETSK

-963 DKFFNFKVELSDK
+963 DKSFDFKVDLSDK
-976 TLNGT
+976 TLTGT
-981 YGEMEFV
+981 YGDMKFIDGV
-988 GGEANFQL
+988 ANFQL

-1009 IEYKVTE
+1009 IVYKVTE
-1016 NPDGYTPNMAEVSG
+1016 NPDGYTPNVTEVSG

-1042 INTKNSDSEKPGEK
+1042 INTKNSDSQKPGEK

-1065 GGNTGNESGGSGS
+1065 SGNTGNESGGSGS
-1078 GSGSS
+1078 ESGGS

-1112 QTAEAEIPLPVLP
+1112 QTAEAEIPFPVLP
-1125 NADLAPA
+1125 NVDPAPA

-1147 TTPVDVY
+1147 ATPVDVY
-1154 MLFMTIGMMAAAYVL
+1154 MLFMTIGMMAAAHVL
-1169 TTGKKKTE
+1169 MTGKKKTE

>member
-1 MERNPRKGKSRK
+1 MKGKGKSRK

-32 VIGTSMITTNIGS
+32 VLGTSMITTNIGS

-72 LIDAANGNSVAR
+72 LIDAVNGNSVAK

-166 QTGTIEVAGNT
+166 QTGTIEVTGNT

-208 TDPPETTTPDGD
+208 TDTS
-220 TTDTPDITTP
+220 
-230 DGDTTD
+230 
-236 TPETTTPDGE
+236 ETTTPDGE
-246 TTNTT
+246 TTDTPDTT
-251 DTETP
+251 TP

-271 ETTNTTD
+271 ETADTTD
-278 TKTPDGETGTEGT
+278 TKTSEGETGTEGT

-303 ANTSEKADSTSEKAN
+303 GNASEKADSTSEKAN
-318 STSEN
+318 STSED

-346 EEIPDN
+346 EETPDN
-352 EAPAEETPDSET
+352 EAS
-364 SVEETPDSEAPA
+364 A
-376 EETPDSEAPV
+376 EETPDSEASA
-386 EETPDNEIPAEST
+386 EETPDNETPEEETPDSEVPAEETPDNEVPAEGT
-399 ETVAEPEETA
+399 ESVAEPEETA

-416 EEVTSEETVEETVEE
+416 EEVTSEEAEETVEE
-431 TTASLSGTVYESVL
+431 TTASLTGTVYESVL
-445 FKGRAAAAFVTT
+445 LKGRAAAAFVTT
-457 AGELL
+457 AGQLL

-535 TIKENGFKLKKTVS
+535 TIKQKGFKLKKTVS

-560 LDVTIPVSWKEVLE
+560 LDVTIPVSWKEVLD

-579 LKDDSGNSYAL
+579 LKDDAGHSYAL
-590 YVDEETAKDS
+590 YEDEETAKNS

-615 HKKVERYVNDKTKI
+615 SKKVERYVNDETRI
-629 KGNYTLYY
+629 EGNYTLYY
-637 CSPIPGNAEWRE
+637 GSPIPGNTEWRE

-654 FDRIL
+654 FNRIV
-659 GNVSCDCDLSKI
+659 GNVSCKYDLSKI

-760 NPEYTFYNP
+760 NPEYTFYKP

-778 DAAYFNYVKNG
+778 DAAYFNYVKNE

-814 DGKGTP
+814 DGKGIP

-826 EFTVTKEGQPAEGL
+826 EFIVTKEGKPAEGL

-890 QTGTYTVKETK
+890 QTGTYTVEETK

-911 VSVNGGVSAESLTA
+911 VSVNGGKPTGDLKA
-925 NVEVTETSK
+925 NVNVTETSK

-963 DKFFNFKVELSDK
+963 DKSFDFKVELSDK
-976 TLNGT
+976 TLTGT
-981 YGEMEFV
+981 YGDMKFIDGV
-988 GGEANFQL
+988 ANFQL

-1009 IEYKVTE
+1009 IVYKVTE
-1016 NPDGYTPNMAEVSG
+1016 NPDGYTPNVTEVSG

-1042 INTKNSDSEKPGEK
+1042 INTKNSDSQKPGEK

-1065 GGNTGNESGGSGS
+1065 SGNTGNESGGSGS
-1078 GSGSS
+1078 ESGGS

-1112 QTAEAEIPLPVLP
+1112 QTAEAEIPFPVLP
-1125 NADLAPA
+1125 NVDPAPA

-1147 TTPVDVY
+1147 ATPVDVY

-1169 TTGKKKTE
+1169 MTGKKKTE

>member
-1 MERNPRKGKSRK
+1 MKGKGKSRK

-32 VIGTSMITTNIGS
+32 VLGTSMITTNIGS

-72 LIDAANGNSVAR
+72 LIDAANGNSVAK

-166 QTGTIEVAGNT
+166 QTGTIEVTGNT

-208 TDPPETTTPDGD
+208 TDTS
-220 TTDTPDITTP
+220 
-230 DGDTTD
+230 
-236 TPETTTPDGE
+236 ETTTPDGE
-246 TTNTT
+246 TTDTPDTT
-251 DTETP
+251 TP

-271 ETTNTTD
+271 ETADTTD
-278 TKTPDGETGTEGT
+278 TKTSEGETGTEGT

-303 ANTSEKADSTSEKAN
+303 GNASEKADSTSEKAN
-318 STSEN
+318 STSED

-335 AHFQMFLMAPA
+335 AHFQMFLMALA
-346 EEIPDN
+346 EETPDN
-352 EAPAEETPDSET
+352 EAPAEDTPANE
-364 SVEETPDSEAPA
+364 VPA
-376 EETPDSEAPV
+376 EGT
-386 EETPDNEIPAEST
+386 ES
-399 ETVAEPEETA
+399 VAEPEETA

-416 EEVTSEETVEETVEE
+416 EEVTSEEAEETVEE
-431 TTASLSGTVYESVL
+431 TTASLTGTVYESVL
-445 FKGRAAAAFVTT
+445 LKGRAAAAFVTT
-457 AGELL
+457 AGQLL

-535 TIKENGFKLKKTVS
+535 TIKQKGFKLKKTVS

-560 LDVTIPVSWKEVLE
+560 LDVTIPVSWKEVLD

-579 LKDDSGNSYAL
+579 LKDDAGHSYAL
-590 YVDEETAKDS
+590 YEDEETAKNS

-615 HKKVERYVNDKTKI
+615 SKKVERYVNDETRI
-629 KGNYTLYY
+629 EGNYTLYY
-637 CSPIPGNAEWRE
+637 GSPIPGNTEWRE

-654 FDRIL
+654 FNRIV
-659 GNVSCDCDLSKI
+659 GNVSCKYDLSKI

-760 NPEYTFYNP
+760 NPEYTFYKP

-778 DAAYFNYVKNG
+778 DAAYFNYVKNE

-814 DGKGTP
+814 DGKGIP

-826 EFTVTKEGQPAEGL
+826 EFIVTKEGKPAEGL

-855 KNAKLK
+855 ENAKLK

-890 QTGTYTVKETK
+890 QTGTYTVEETK

-911 VSVNGGVSAESLTA
+911 VSVNGGKPTGDLKA
-925 NVEVTETSK
+925 NVNVTETSK

-963 DKFFNFKVELSDK
+963 DKSFDFKVELSDK
-976 TLNGT
+976 TLTGT
-981 YGEMEFV
+981 YGDMKFIDGV
-988 GGEANFQL
+988 ANFQL

-1009 IEYKVTE
+1009 IVYKVTE
-1016 NPDGYTPNMAEVSG
+1016 NPDGYTPNVTEVSG

-1042 INTKNSDSEKPGEK
+1042 INTKNSDSQKPGEK

-1065 GGNTGNESGGSGS
+1065 SGNTGNESGGSGS
-1078 GSGSS
+1078 ESGGS

-1112 QTAEAEIPLPVLP
+1112 QTAEAEIPFPVLP
-1125 NADLAPA
+1125 NVDPAPA

-1147 TTPVDVY
+1147 ATPVDVY

-1169 TTGKKKTE
+1169 MTGKKKTE

>member
-1 MERNPRKGKSRK
+1 MKGKGKSRK

-32 VIGTSMITTNIGS
+32 VLGTSMITTNIGS

-72 LIDAANGNSVAR
+72 LIDAANGNSVAK

-166 QTGTIEVAGNT
+166 QTGTIEVTGNT

-208 TDPPETTTPDGD
+208 TDTS
-220 TTDTPDITTP
+220 
-230 DGDTTD
+230 
-236 TPETTTPDGE
+236 ETTTPDGE
-246 TTNTT
+246 TTDTPDTT
-251 DTETP
+251 TP

-271 ETTNTTD
+271 ETADTTD
-278 TKTPDGETGTEGT
+278 TKTSEGETGTEGT

-303 ANTSEKADSTSEKAN
+303 GNASEKADSTSEKAN
-318 STSEN
+318 STSED

-346 EEIPDN
+346 EETPDN
-352 EAPAEETPDSET
+352 EASAEETPDNETPEEETPDSEVPAEETPDNE
-364 SVEETPDSEAPA
+364 VPA
-376 EETPDSEAPV
+376 EGT
-386 EETPDNEIPAEST
+386 ES
-399 ETVAEPEETA
+399 VAEPEETA

-416 EEVTSEETVEETVEE
+416 EEVTSEEAEETVEE
-431 TTASLSGTVYESVL
+431 TTASLTGTVYESVL
-445 FKGRAAAAFVTT
+445 LKGRAAAAFVTT
-457 AGELL
+457 AGQLL

-535 TIKENGFKLKKTVS
+535 TIKQKGFKLKKTVS

-560 LDVTIPVSWKEVLE
+560 LDVTIPVSWKEVLD

-579 LKDDSGNSYAL
+579 LKDDAGHSYAL
-590 YVDEETAKDS
+590 YEDEETAKNS

-615 HKKVERYVNDKTKI
+615 SKKVERYVNDETRI
-629 KGNYTLYY
+629 EGNYTLYY
-637 CSPIPGNAEWRE
+637 GSPIPGNTEWRE

-654 FDRIL
+654 FNRIVC
-659 GNVSCDCDLSKI
+659 NVSCKYDLSKI

-713 VVKSFTTVRW
+713 VVKSLTTVRW

-760 NPEYTFYNP
+760 NPEYTFYKP

-814 DGKGTP
+814 DGKGIP

-826 EFTVTKEGQPAEGL
+826 EFIVTKEGKPAEGL

-855 KNAKLK
+855 ENAKLK

-890 QTGTYTVKETK
+890 QTGTYTVEETK

-911 VSVNGGVSAESLTA
+911 VSVNGGASAESLTA

-976 TLNGT
+976 TLKGT

-1009 IEYKVTE
+1009 IVYKVTE
-1016 NPDGYTPNMAEVSG
+1016 NPDGYTPNVTEVSG

-1065 GGNTGNESGGSGS
+1065 SGNTGNESGGSGS
-1078 GSGSS
+1078 ESGGS

-1112 QTAEAEIPLPVLP
+1112 QTAEAEIPFPVLP
-1125 NADLAPA
+1125 NVDPAPA

-1147 TTPVDVY
+1147 ATPVDVY

-1169 TTGKKKTE
+1169 MTGKKKTE

>member
-1 MERNPRKGKSRK
+1 MKGKGKSRK

-32 VIGTSMITTNIGS
+32 VLGTSMITTNIGS

-72 LIDAANGNSVAR
+72 LIDAANGNSVAK

-166 QTGTIEVAGNT
+166 QTGTIEVTGNT

-208 TDPPETTTPDGD
+208 TDTS
-220 TTDTPDITTP
+220 
-230 DGDTTD
+230 
-236 TPETTTPDGE
+236 ETTTPDGE
-246 TTNTT
+246 TTDTPDTTTPDGETTDTTDTKTPDGETTDTADKKTPDGEKTNTT

-256 DGETANTTDTETPDG
+256 DGETAD
-271 ETTNTTD
+271 TTD
-278 TKTPDGETGTEGT
+278 TKTSDGETGTEGT
-291 ETENAGSVSENS
+291 ETENAGSVPENS
-303 ANTSEKADSTSEKAN
+303 GNTSEKADSTSEKAN
-318 STSEN
+318 STSED

-346 EEIPDN
+346 EETPDN
-352 EAPAEETPDSET
+352 EAS
-364 SVEETPDSEAPA
+364 A
-376 EETPDSEAPV
+376 EETPDSEASA
-386 EETPDNEIPAEST
+386 EETPDNETPEEETPDSEVPAEETPDNEVPAEGT
-399 ETVAEPEETA
+399 ESVAEPEETA

-416 EEVTSEETVEETVEE
+416 EEVTSEEAEETVEE
-431 TTASLSGTVYESVL
+431 TTASLTGTVYESVL
-445 FKGRAAAAFVTT
+445 LKGRAAAAFVTT
-457 AGELL
+457 AGQLL

-535 TIKENGFKLKKTVS
+535 TIKQKGFKLKKTVS

-560 LDVTIPVSWKEVLE
+560 LDVTIPVSWKEVLD

-579 LKDDSGNSYAL
+579 LKDDAGHSYAL
-590 YVDEETAKDS
+590 YEDEETAKNS

-615 HKKVERYVNDKTKI
+615 SKKVKRYVNDETRI
-629 KGNYTLYY
+629 EGNYTLYY
-637 CSPIPGNAEWRE
+637 GSPIPGNTEWRE

-654 FDRIL
+654 FNRIV
-659 GNVSCDCDLSKI
+659 GNVSCKYDLSKI
-671 KDLAKDAGYSFSE
+671 KNLAKDAGYSFSE

-713 VVKSFTTVRW
+713 VVKSLTTVRW

-760 NPEYTFYNP
+760 NPEYIFYKP

-814 DGKGTP
+814 DGKGIP

-826 EFTVTKEGQPAEGL
+826 EFIVTKEGKPAEGL

-855 KNAKLK
+855 ENAKLK

-890 QTGTYTVKETK
+890 QTGTYTVEETK

-911 VSVNGGVSAESLTA
+911 VSVNGGASAESLTA
-925 NVEVTETSK
+925 NVEVTKTSK

-976 TLNGT
+976 TLKGT

-1009 IEYKVTE
+1009 IVYKVTE
-1016 NPDGYTPNMAEVSG
+1016 NPDGYTPNVTEVSG

-1065 GGNTGNESGGSGS
+1065 SGNTGNESGGSGS
-1078 GSGSS
+1078 ESGGS

-1112 QTAEAEIPLPVLP
+1112 QTAEAEIPFPVLP
-1125 NADLAPA
+1125 NVDPAPA

-1147 TTPVDVY
+1147 ATPVDVY

-1169 TTGKKKTE
+1169 MTGKKKTE

>member
-1 MERNPRKGKSRK
+1 M
-13 AKYLR
+13 
-18 FHKGLN
+18 
-24 QARRLMAA
+24 
-32 VIGTSMITTNIGS
+32 
-45 TTVWA
+45 
-50 AVPETKTENTNF
+50 
-62 VFDQTELGNA
+62 
-72 LIDAANGNSVAR
+72 
-84 DFNFVG
+84 
-90 EAAEDYAGLFELED
+90 
-104 EKLYELKG
+104 
-112 LEQNKGDLTVKVYAR
+112 
-127 LSADGFVMDEE
+127 
-138 DESEG
+138 
-143 EDDEYMITGD
+143 
-153 EQIIFLLLNSSAK
+153 
-166 QTGTIEVAGNT
+166 
-177 SQKIEILSAKEL
+177 
-189 KKQMK
+189 
-194 LEEEELPAPDTADT
+194 
-208 TDPPETTTPDGD
+208 
-220 TTDTPDITTP
+220 
-230 DGDTTD
+230 
-236 TPETTTPDGE
+236 
-246 TTNTT
+246 
-251 DTETP
+251 
-256 DGETANTTDTETPDG
+256 
-271 ETTNTTD
+271 
-278 TKTPDGETGTEGT
+278 
-291 ETENAGSVSENS
+291 
-303 ANTSEKADSTSEKAN
+303 
-318 STSEN
+318 
-323 AGEQAEAKVSRS
+323 
-335 AHFQMFLMAPA
+335 
-346 EEIPDN
+346 
-352 EAPAEETPDSET
+352 APAEETPDNEEPAEET
-364 SVEETPDSEAPA
+364 HDNETPEEETPDSEVPA
-376 EETPDSEAPV
+376 EETPD
-386 EETPDNEIPAEST
+386 NEVPAEGT
-399 ETVAEPEETA
+399 ESVAEPEETA

-416 EEVTSEETVEETVEE
+416 EEVTSEEAEETVEE
-431 TTASLSGTVYESVL
+431 TTASLTGTVYESVL
-445 FKGRAAAAFVTT
+445 LKGRAAAAFVTT
-457 AGELL
+457 AGQLL

-535 TIKENGFKLKKTVS
+535 TIKQKGFKLKKTVS

-560 LDVTIPVSWKEVLE
+560 LDVTIPVSWKEVLD

-579 LKDDSGNSYAL
+579 LKDDAGHSYAL
-590 YVDEETAKDS
+590 YEDEETAKNS

-615 HKKVERYVNDKTKI
+615 SKKVERYVNDETRI
-629 KGNYTLYY
+629 EGNYTLYY
-637 CSPIPGNAEWRE
+637 GSPIPGNTEWRE

-654 FDRIL
+654 FNRIV
-659 GNVSCDCDLSKI
+659 GNVSCKYDLSKI

-760 NPEYTFYNP
+760 NPEYTFYKP

-778 DAAYFNYVKNG
+778 DAAYFNYVKNE

-814 DGKGTP
+814 DGKGIP

-826 EFTVTKEGQPAEGL
+826 EFIVTKEGKPAEGL

-855 KNAKLK
+855 ENAKLK

-890 QTGTYTVKETK
+890 QTGTYTVEETK

-911 VSVNGGVSAESLTA
+911 VSVNGGKPTGDLKA
-925 NVEVTETSK
+925 NVNVTETSK

-963 DKFFNFKVELSDK
+963 DKSFDFKVELSDK
-976 TLNGT
+976 TLTGT
-981 YGEMEFV
+981 YGDMKFIDGV
-988 GGEANFQL
+988 ANFQL

-1009 IEYKVTE
+1009 IVYKVTE
-1016 NPDGYTPNMAEVSG
+1016 NPDGYTPNVTEVSG

-1042 INTKNSDSEKPGEK
+1042 INTKNSDSQKPGEK

-1065 GGNTGNESGGSGS
+1065 SGNTGNESGGSGS
-1078 GSGSS
+1078 ESGGS

-1112 QTAEAEIPLPVLP
+1112 QTAEAEIPFPVLP
-1125 NADLAPA
+1125 NVDPAPA

-1147 TTPVDVY
+1147 ATPVDVY

-1169 TTGKKKTE
+1169 MTGKKKTE

>member
-1 MERNPRKGKSRK
+1 MKGKGKSRK

-32 VIGTSMITTNIGS
+32 VLGTSMITTNIGS

-72 LIDAANGNSVAR
+72 LIDAANGNSVAK

-166 QTGTIEVAGNT
+166 QTGTIEVTGNT

-208 TDPPETTTPDGD
+208 TDTS
-220 TTDTPDITTP
+220 
-230 DGDTTD
+230 
-236 TPETTTPDGE
+236 ETTTPDGE
-246 TTNTT
+246 TTDTPDTT
-251 DTETP
+251 TP

-271 ETTNTTD
+271 ETTDTAD
-278 TKTPDGETGTEGT
+278 TKTSEGETGTEGT

-303 ANTSEKADSTSEKAN
+303 GNASEKADSTSEKAN
-318 STSEN
+318 STSED

-346 EEIPDN
+346 EETPDN
-352 EAPAEETPDSET
+352 EAS
-364 SVEETPDSEAPA
+364 A
-376 EETPDSEAPV
+376 EETPDSEASA
-386 EETPDNEIPAEST
+386 EETPDNETPEEETPDSEVPAEETPDNEVPAEGT
-399 ETVAEPEETA
+399 ESVAEPEETA

-416 EEVTSEETVEETVEE
+416 EEVTSEEAEETVEE
-431 TTASLSGTVYESVL
+431 TTASLTGTVYESVL
-445 FKGRAAAAFVTT
+445 LKGRAAAAFVTT
-457 AGELL
+457 AGQLL

-535 TIKENGFKLKKTVS
+535 TIKQKGFKLKKTVS

-560 LDVTIPVSWKEVLE
+560 LDVTIPVSWKEVLD

-579 LKDDSGNSYAL
+579 LKDDAGHSYAL
-590 YVDEETAKDS
+590 YEDEETAKNS

-615 HKKVERYVNDKTKI
+615 SKKVERYVNDETRI
-629 KGNYTLYY
+629 EGNYTLYY
-637 CSPIPGNAEWRE
+637 GSPIPGNTEWRE

-654 FDRIL
+654 FNRIV
-659 GNVSCDCDLSKI
+659 GNVSCKYDLSKI

-713 VVKSFTTVRW
+713 VVKSLTTLRW

-760 NPEYTFYNP
+760 NPEYTFYKP

-814 DGKGTP
+814 DGKGIP

-826 EFTVTKEGQPAEGL
+826 EFIVTKEGKPAEGL

-855 KNAKLK
+855 ENAKLK

-890 QTGTYTVKETK
+890 QTGTYTVEETK

-911 VSVNGGVSAESLTA
+911 VSVNGGASAESLTA

-976 TLNGT
+976 TLKGT

-1009 IEYKVTE
+1009 IVYKVTE
-1016 NPDGYTPNMAEVSG
+1016 NPDGYTPNVTEVSG

-1065 GGNTGNESGGSGS
+1065 SGNTGNESGGSGSESGGSGS

-1112 QTAEAEIPLPVLP
+1112 QTAEAEIPFPVLP
-1125 NADLAPA
+1125 NVDPAPA

-1147 TTPVDVY
+1147 ATPVDVY

-1169 TTGKKKTE
+1169 MTGKKKTE

>member
-24 QARRLMAA
+24 QTRRLMAA
-32 VIGTSMITTNIGS
+32 VLGTSMITTNIGS

-72 LIDAANGNSVAR
+72 LIDAANGNSVAK

-90 EAAEDYAGLFELED
+90 EAAEDYASLFD
-104 EKLYELKG
+104 VADGDLYELKG
-112 LEQNKGDLTVKVYAR
+112 LEQNQGDLTVKVYAR
-127 LSADGFVMDEE
+127 LSSDGFVME
-138 DESEG
+138 DEDEFEG

-208 TDPPETTTPDGD
+208 TDTSETTTPDGD
-220 TTDTPDITTP
+220 TTDTPETTTP
-230 DGDTTD
+230 GGDTTD

-246 TTNTT
+246 TT
-251 DTETP
+251 
-256 DGETANTTDTETPDG
+256 DTETPDG
-271 ETTNTTD
+271 ETTDTTD
-278 TKTPDGETGTEGT
+278 TKTPDGETGTEGA

-303 ANTSEKADSTSEKAN
+303 GNASEKADSTSEKAN
-318 STSEN
+318 STSED

-346 EEIPDN
+346 EEIPDS
-352 EAPAEETPDSET
+352 EVSAEETPDSET
-364 SVEETPDSEAPA
+364 PAEETPDNETPEEETPDSEV
-376 EETPDSEAPV
+376 PV

-399 ETVAEPEETA
+399 ETVVEPEETA

-416 EEVTSEETVEETVEE
+416 EEVTSEET
-431 TTASLSGTVYESVL
+431 TASLFGTVYESVL
-445 FKGRAAAAFVTT
+445 LKGRAAAAFVTT

-474 EAASK
+474 EANSK

-535 TIKENGFKLKKTVS
+535 TIKQNGFKLKKTVS

-560 LDVTIPVSWKEVLE
+560 LDVTIPVSWKEVLD

-579 LKDDSGNSYAL
+579 LKDDAGHSYAL
-590 YVDEETAKDS
+590 YEDEETAKNS

-615 HKKVERYVNDKTKI
+615 SKKVERYVNDETRI
-629 KGNYTLYY
+629 EGNYTLYY
-637 CSPIPGNAEWRE
+637 GSPIPGNTEWRE

-654 FDRIL
+654 FNRIV
-659 GNVSCDCDLSKI
+659 GNVSCKYDLSKI

-760 NPEYTFYNP
+760 NPEYTFYRP

-814 DGKGTP
+814 DGKGIP

-826 EFTVTKEGQPAEGL
+826 EFIVTKEGKPAEGL

-855 KNAKLK
+855 ENAKLK

-890 QTGTYTVKETK
+890 QTGTYTVEETK
-901 PSQSNCSATK
+901 PSQSNCSATE
-911 VSVNGGVSAESLTA
+911 VSVNGGKPTGDLKA
-925 NVEVTETSK
+925 NVNVTETSK

-1009 IEYKVTE
+1009 IVYKVTE
-1016 NPDGYTPNMAEVSG
+1016 NPDGYTPNVTEVSG
-1030 TIVENGDHKADF
+1030 TIAENGDHKADF
-1042 INTKNSDSEKPGEK
+1042 INTQNSDSQKPGEK

-1065 GGNTGNESGGSGS
+1065 SGNTGNESGGSGS
-1078 GSGSS
+1078 ESGGS

-1112 QTAEAEIPLPVLP
+1112 QTAEAEIPFPVLP
-1125 NADLAPA
+1125 TVDPAPA

-1147 TTPVDVY
+1147 ATPVDVY

-1169 TTGKKKTE
+1169 MTGKKKTE

>member
-1 MERNPRKGKSRK
+1 MKGKGKSRK
-13 AKYLR
+13 AKYLQ

-32 VIGTSMITTNIGS
+32 VLGTSMITTNIGS

-72 LIDAANGNSVAR
+72 LIDAANGNSVAK

-166 QTGTIEVAGNT
+166 QTGTIEVTGNT

-208 TDPPETTTPDGD
+208 TDTS
-220 TTDTPDITTP
+220 
-230 DGDTTD
+230 
-236 TPETTTPDGE
+236 ETTTPDGE
-246 TTNTT
+246 TTDTPDTT
-251 DTETP
+251 TP

-271 ETTNTTD
+271 ETADTTD
-278 TKTPDGETGTEGT
+278 TKTSEGETGTEGT

-303 ANTSEKADSTSEKAN
+303 GNASEKADSTSEKAN
-318 STSEN
+318 STSED

-346 EEIPDN
+346 EETPDN
-352 EAPAEETPDSET
+352 EAS
-364 SVEETPDSEAPA
+364 A
-376 EETPDSEAPV
+376 EETPDSEASA
-386 EETPDNEIPAEST
+386 EETPDNETPEEETPDSEVPAEETPDNEVPAEGT
-399 ETVAEPEETA
+399 ESVAEPEETA

-416 EEVTSEETVEETVEE
+416 EEVTSEEAEETVEE
-431 TTASLSGTVYESVL
+431 TTASLTGTVYESVL
-445 FKGRAAAAFVTT
+445 LKGRAAAAFVTT
-457 AGELL
+457 AGQLL

-535 TIKENGFKLKKTVS
+535 TIKQKGFKLKKTVS

-560 LDVTIPVSWKEVLE
+560 LDVTIPVSWKEVLD

-579 LKDDSGNSYAL
+579 LKDDAGHSYAL
-590 YVDEETAKDS
+590 YEDEETAKNS

-615 HKKVERYVNDKTKI
+615 SKKVERYVNDETRI
-629 KGNYTLYY
+629 EGNYTLYY
-637 CSPIPGNAEWRE
+637 GSPIPGNTEWRE

-654 FDRIL
+654 FNRIV
-659 GNVSCDCDLSKI
+659 GNVSCKYDLSKI

-760 NPEYTFYNP
+760 NPEYTFYKP

-778 DAAYFNYVKNG
+778 DAAYFNYVKNE

-814 DGKGTP
+814 DGKGIP

-826 EFTVTKEGQPAEGL
+826 EFIVTKEGKPAEGL

-855 KNAKLK
+855 ENAKLK

-890 QTGTYTVKETK
+890 QIGTYTVEETK

-911 VSVNGGVSAESLTA
+911 VSVNGGKPTGDLKA
-925 NVEVTETSK
+925 NVNVTETSK

-963 DKFFNFKVELSDK
+963 DKSFDFKVELSDK
-976 TLNGT
+976 TLTGT
-981 YGEMEFV
+981 YGDMKFIDGV
-988 GGEANFQL
+988 ANFQL

-1009 IEYKVTE
+1009 IVYKVTE
-1016 NPDGYTPNMAEVSG
+1016 NPDGYTPNVTEVSG

-1042 INTKNSDSEKPGEK
+1042 INTKNSDSQKPGEK

-1065 GGNTGNESGGSGS
+1065 SGNTGNESGGSGS
-1078 GSGSS
+1078 ESGGS

-1112 QTAEAEIPLPVLP
+1112 QTAEAEIPFPVLP
-1125 NADLAPA
+1125 NVDPAPA

-1147 TTPVDVY
+1147 ATPVDVY

-1169 TTGKKKTE
+1169 MTGKKKTE

>member
-1 MERNPRKGKSRK
+1 MKGKGKSRK

-24 QARRLMAA
+24 QARGLMAA
-32 VIGTSMITTNIGS
+32 VLGTSMITTNIGS

-72 LIDAANGNSVAR
+72 LIDAANGNSVAK

-127 LSADGFVMDEE
+127 LSSDGFVMDDE

-194 LEEEELPAPDTADT
+194 LEEEEMPAPDTADT
-208 TDPPETTTPDGD
+208 TDTSETTTPDGE

-230 DGDTTD
+230 DGETTD
-236 TPETTTPDGE
+236 TPDITTPDSETTDTPDTTTPDGE
-246 TTNTT
+246 TT
-251 DTETP
+251 DTP
-256 DGETANTTDTETPDG
+256 DTKTPDG
-271 ETTNTTD
+271 ETTDTLDTT
-278 TKTPDGETGTEGT
+278 TPDGETGTEGT

-303 ANTSEKADSTSEKAN
+303 GNTSEKADSTSEKAN

-335 AHFQMFLMAPA
+335 AHFQMFLMAL
-346 EEIPDN
+346 
-352 EAPAEETPDSET
+352 AEETSDSEA
-364 SVEETPDSEAPA
+364 SVEETPDSETPA
-376 EETPDSEAPV
+376 EETPDNETPEEETPDSEVPE
-386 EETPDNEIPAEST
+386 EETPDNEVPAEST
-399 ETVAEPEETA
+399 ESVAEPEETA

-416 EEVTSEETVEETVEE
+416 EEVTSEEAEETVEE
-431 TTASLSGTVYESVL
+431 ATASLSGIVYESVL
-445 FKGRAAAAFVTT
+445 LKGRAAAAFVTT
-457 AGELL
+457 AGQLF

-535 TIKENGFKLKKTVS
+535 TIKQKGFKLKKTVS

-560 LDVTIPVSWKEVLE
+560 LDVTIPVSWKEVLD

-590 YVDEETAKDS
+590 YEDEETAKNT
-600 ENTDKIAKVTLDFGS
+600 ENTDEIVKVTIDFGS
-615 HKKVERYVNDKTKI
+615 HKKVERYVNDNTKI
-629 KGNYTLYY
+629 KGDYTLYY
-637 CSPIPGNAEWRE
+637 CSPIPGDAEWRE
-649 IGKKK
+649 IGKKNFK
-654 FDRIL
+654 RIL
-659 GNVSCDCDLSKI
+659 GNVSCDYDLSKI
-671 KDLAKDAGYSFSE
+671 KNLAKDAGYSFSE

-713 VVKSFTTVRW
+713 VVKSLTTVRW

-760 NPEYTFYNP
+760 NPEYTFYKP

-801 KGGRGNLLISKSV
+801 KGGRGNLLISKLV
-814 DGKGTP
+814 DGKGIP

-826 EFTVTKEGQPAEGL
+826 EFIVTKEGKPAEGL

-855 KNAKLK
+855 ENAKLK

-890 QTGTYTVKETK
+890 QTGTYTVEETK
-901 PSQSNCSATK
+901 PSQSNCTATK
-911 VSVNGGVSAESLTA
+911 VSVNGGASAEGLTA
-925 NVEVTETSK
+925 NVEVTGTSK

-963 DKFFNFKVELSDK
+963 DKFFNFAVVLSDK
-976 TLNGT
+976 TLTGT
-981 YGEMEFV
+981 YGDMKFIDGV
-988 GGEANFQL
+988 ANFQL
-996 KHGESKKTSLPTG
+996 KHGESQKTSLPTG

-1016 NPDGYTPNMAEVSG
+1016 NPDGYTPNVTEVSG

-1042 INTKNSDSEKPGEK
+1042 INTKNSDSQKPGET

-1065 GGNTGNESGGSGS
+1065 NGNSGSESGGSGS
-1078 GSGSS
+1078 ESGGS
-1083 GSGSGSSGGHSSSGR
+1083 GSGSGSSGGHSSSSR

-1112 QTAEAEIPLPVLP
+1112 QAAEAEISFPVLP
-1125 NADLAPA
+1125 NVDPAPA

-1147 TTPVDVY
+1147 ATPVDVY
-1154 MLFMTIGMMAAAYVL
+1154 MLLMTIGMMAAAYVL
-1169 TTGKKKTE
+1169 MTGKKKTE

>member
-1 MERNPRKGKSRK
+1 MKGKGKSRK

-32 VIGTSMITTNIGS
+32 VLGTSMITTNIGS

-72 LIDAANGNSVAR
+72 LIDAANGNSVAK

-166 QTGTIEVAGNT
+166 QTGTIEVTGNT

-208 TDPPETTTPDGD
+208 TDTS
-220 TTDTPDITTP
+220 
-230 DGDTTD
+230 
-236 TPETTTPDGE
+236 ETTTPDGE
-246 TTNTT
+246 TTDTPDTT
-251 DTETP
+251 TP

-271 ETTNTTD
+271 ETADTTD
-278 TKTPDGETGTEGT
+278 TKTSEGETGTEGT

-303 ANTSEKADSTSEKAN
+303 GNASEKADSTSEKAN
-318 STSEN
+318 STSED

-346 EEIPDN
+346 EETPDN
-352 EAPAEETPDSET
+352 EASAEKTPDSEASAEETPDNETPEEETPDSEVPAEETPDNE
-364 SVEETPDSEAPA
+364 VPA
-376 EETPDSEAPV
+376 EGT
-386 EETPDNEIPAEST
+386 ES
-399 ETVAEPEETA
+399 VAEPEETA

-416 EEVTSEETVEETVEE
+416 EEVTSEEAEETVEE
-431 TTASLSGTVYESVL
+431 TTASLTGTVYESVL
-445 FKGRAAAAFVTT
+445 LKGRAAAAFVTT
-457 AGELL
+457 AGQLL

-535 TIKENGFKLKKTVS
+535 TIKQKGFKLKKTVS

-560 LDVTIPVSWKEVLE
+560 LDVTIPVSWKEVLD

-590 YVDEETAKDS
+590 YEDEETAKNT
-600 ENTDKIAKVTLDFGS
+600 ENTDEIVKVTIDFGS
-615 HKKVERYVNDKTKI
+615 HKKVERYVNDNTKI
-629 KGNYTLYY
+629 KGDYTLYY
-637 CSPIPGNAEWRE
+637 CSPIPGDAEWRE
-649 IGKKK
+649 IGKKNFK
-654 FDRIL
+654 RIL
-659 GNVSCDCDLSKI
+659 GNVSCDYDLSKI
-671 KDLAKDAGYSFSE
+671 KNLAKDAGYSFSE

-713 VVKSFTTVRW
+713 VVKSLTTVRW

-760 NPEYTFYNP
+760 NPEYTFYKP

-814 DGKGTP
+814 DGKGIP

-826 EFTVTKEGQPAEGL
+826 EFIVTKEGKPAEGL

-855 KNAKLK
+855 ENAKLK

-890 QTGTYTVKETK
+890 QTGTYTVEETK

-911 VSVNGGVSAESLTA
+911 VSVNGGASAESLTA

-976 TLNGT
+976 TLKGT

-1009 IEYKVTE
+1009 IVYKVTE
-1016 NPDGYTPNMAEVSG
+1016 NPDGYTPNVTEVSG

-1065 GGNTGNESGGSGS
+1065 SGNTGNESGGSGSESGGSGS

-1112 QTAEAEIPLPVLP
+1112 QTAEAEIPFPVLP
-1125 NADLAPA
+1125 NVDPAPA

-1147 TTPVDVY
+1147 ATPVDVY

-1169 TTGKKKTE
+1169 MTGKKKTE

>member
-1 MERNPRKGKSRK
+1 MKGKGKSRK

-32 VIGTSMITTNIGS
+32 VLGTSMITTNIGS

-72 LIDAANGNSVAR
+72 LIDAANGNSVAK

-166 QTGTIEVAGNT
+166 QTGTIEVTGNT

-208 TDPPETTTPDGD
+208 TDTS
-220 TTDTPDITTP
+220 
-230 DGDTTD
+230 
-236 TPETTTPDGE
+236 ETTTPDGE
-246 TTNTT
+246 TTDTPDTT
-251 DTETP
+251 TP

-271 ETTNTTD
+271 ETADTTD
-278 TKTPDGETGTEGT
+278 TKTSEGETGTEGT

-303 ANTSEKADSTSEKAN
+303 GNASEKADSTSEKAN
-318 STSEN
+318 STSED

-346 EEIPDN
+346 EE
-352 EAPAEETPDSET
+352 
-364 SVEETPDSEAPA
+364 
-376 EETPDSEAPV
+376 
-386 EETPDNEIPAEST
+386 TPDNEVPAEGT
-399 ETVAEPEETA
+399 ESVAEPEETA

-416 EEVTSEETVEETVEE
+416 EEVTSEEAEETVEE
-431 TTASLSGTVYESVL
+431 TTASLTGTVYESVL
-445 FKGRAAAAFVTT
+445 LKGRAAAAFVTT
-457 AGELL
+457 AGQLL

-535 TIKENGFKLKKTVS
+535 TIKQKGFKLKKTVS

-560 LDVTIPVSWKEVLE
+560 LDVTIPVSWKEVLD

-579 LKDDSGNSYAL
+579 LKDDAGHSYAL
-590 YVDEETAKDS
+590 YEDEETAKNS

-615 HKKVERYVNDKTKI
+615 SKKVERYVNDETRI
-629 KGNYTLYY
+629 EGNYTLYY
-637 CSPIPGNAEWRE
+637 GSPIPGNTEWRE

-654 FDRIL
+654 FNRIV
-659 GNVSCDCDLSKI
+659 GNVSCKYDLSKI

-760 NPEYTFYNP
+760 NPEYTFYKP

-778 DAAYFNYVKNG
+778 DAAYFNYVKNE

-814 DGKGTP
+814 DGKGIP

-826 EFTVTKEGQPAEGL
+826 EFIVTKEGKPAEGL

-855 KNAKLK
+855 ENAKLK

-890 QTGTYTVKETK
+890 QTGTYTVEETK

-911 VSVNGGVSAESLTA
+911 VSVNGGKPTGDLKA
-925 NVEVTETSK
+925 NVNVTETSK

-963 DKFFNFKVELSDK
+963 DKSFDFKVELSDK
-976 TLNGT
+976 TLTGT
-981 YGEMEFV
+981 YGDMKFIDGV
-988 GGEANFQL
+988 ANFQL

-1009 IEYKVTE
+1009 IVYKVTE
-1016 NPDGYTPNMAEVSG
+1016 NPDGYTPNVTEVSG

-1042 INTKNSDSEKPGEK
+1042 INTKNSDSQKPGEK

-1065 GGNTGNESGGSGS
+1065 SGNTGNESGGSGS
-1078 GSGSS
+1078 ESGGS

-1112 QTAEAEIPLPVLP
+1112 QTAEAEIPFPVLP
-1125 NADLAPA
+1125 NVDPAPA

-1147 TTPVDVY
+1147 ATPVDVY

-1169 TTGKKKTE
+1169 MTGKKKTE